1 MDNENED
8 DDQVDV
14 GNLVAPSDRGDSAI
28 CIHANKM
35 YYEQRTE
42 PDDSGDR
49 RVRWQQTDRR
59 GPNVLAPEPSSRQA
73 QIQTIHSNY
82 KTTFFT

>member
-35 YYEQRTE
+35 Y
-42 PDDSGDR
+42 
-49 RVRWQQTDRR
+49 
-59 GPNVLAPEPSSRQA
+59 
-73 QIQTIHSNY
+73 
-82 KTTFFT
+82 